1 MLGVYTDTKELEKN
15 KYRSGY
21 FARLTTEGIEV
32 YNTEGELQEYYT
44 NPSLSEVILVDSNYY
59 YCLCEGSQTSVE
71 KFDLKREKRGHA
83 KGAAIK

>member
-1 MLGVYTDTKELEKN
+1 MLAVYTDIKELEKN
-15 KYRSGY
+15 KYRSRY

-32 YNTEGELQEYYT
+32 YNLEGELQEYYT
-44 NPSLSEVILVDSNYY
+44 NPALSEVILVDRFYI
-59 YCLCEGSQTSVE
+59 YCLCEGSQTTVE